1 MELALLKTG
10 GGVDTSELTATENDV
25 VSPYTFYGKDDEEK
39 DTGGVTNKGKK
50 THTLAANGT
59 YAIEEG
65 YYESITVN
73 QSLATYAGATVNPG
87 KNAVVL
93 PTKNK
98 YVTGNVVLNSIKNL
112 VPSNIKK
119 GEYVGGVGPG
129 TWEGYINVDPMTPYY
144 YGTFN
149 EVQSVTPMACIGPRT
164 GYEYDV
170 TMEKDAIFLQSPEIK
185 ITSAIYFNEPID
197 FSDAKKLRLTI
208 ASDSTGTYGDS
219 MCYVVIAEKLP
230 PYETYLIK
238 KNDDNAVNPTLG
250 EIYLDHRKNLGIS
263 LSELAI
269 DVRDI
274 NTRGYLYIGAGYY
287 AEQRIHVVRL
297 TTT

>member
-59 YAIEEG
+59 YAVEEG

-112 VPSNIKK
+112 IPSNIKK

-129 TWEGYINVDPMTPYY
+129 TWEGYVNVDPLTPYY
-144 YGTFN
+144 YGAFN
-149 EVQSVTPMACIGPRT
+149 GVQSVSAVKYRNYSGFTPK
-164 GYEYDV
+164 V
-170 TMEKDAIFLQSPEIK
+170 FLEKDAILINND
-185 ITSAIYFNEPID
+185 SAYGNGFVFNEPID
-197 FSDAKKLRLTI
+197 LDGIKKLTLSLNL
-208 ASDSTGTYGDS
+208 ASESPNS
-219 MCYVVIAEKLP
+219 FLLRI
-230 PYETYLIK
+230 LITENK
-238 KNDDNAVNPTLG
+238 SDYIMDDLVSDELG
-250 EIYLDHRKNLGIS
+250 EVYFHKIITDASFVGDITCDITSTKNK
-263 LSELAI
+263 
-269 DVRDI
+269 
-274 NTRGYLYIGAGYY
+274 GYLYFGSA
-287 AEQRIHVVRL
+287 QRGEYRVHAVRFSK
-297 TTT
+297 